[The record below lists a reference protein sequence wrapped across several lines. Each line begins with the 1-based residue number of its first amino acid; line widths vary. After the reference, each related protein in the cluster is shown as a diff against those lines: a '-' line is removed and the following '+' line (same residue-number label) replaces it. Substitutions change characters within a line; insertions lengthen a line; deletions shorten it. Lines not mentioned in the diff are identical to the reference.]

1 MPSARNRAAHN
12 SSLAQKHRRGSRSA
26 SARCPIATTGEAFA
40 NGTIIELLQDAANPQ
55 RLSLILRRDDRTT
68 TGRVIEHN
76 GQLYQPAPLD
86 ATILRA
92 ITLPTGIAP
101 YGSARELIHG
111 IAQEISRY
119 TALPERFVSQVSWSF
134 LSTWF
139 VDVTETAPSLCI
151 LGSDT
156 IAGNQLFRLSAALC
170 RRPLLLSAARFSGVC
185 SLPTGLQPT
194 LLIREARFDRDMLRL
209 LSAAHKLGEY
219 VPRGGGLVEL
229 HSPVITLSEFGAE
242 DLPARIIL
250 KIPVI
255 EGQSPALRLGS
266 ESFEKIKNFFQPLL
280 LAFRLENRGK
290 VLHSQFDAPLLAD
303 PVREVARCLGACTP
317 DDAELQ
323 AELLKLLQSTNA
335 EYLSAKSADFRIVVV
350 ECLLYCSHERPG
362 GEVFVG
368 EVAEKVQTILVSGG
382 DLIAVTPRRVGK
394 IIDNLGLQTEPRNK
408 RGYRVLLTQAV
419 CRRIHELARQF
430 GLLPFADGVER
441 CKLCRS
447 DARADGV

>member
-1 MPSARNRAAHN
+1 
-12 SSLAQKHRRGSRSA
+12 
-26 SARCPIATTGEAFA
+26 
-40 NGTIIELLQDAANPQ
+40 
-55 RLSLILRRDDRTT
+55 
-68 TGRVIEHN
+68 
-76 GQLYQPAPLD
+76 
-86 ATILRA
+86 
-92 ITLPTGIAP
+92 
-101 YGSARELIHG
+101 
-111 IAQEISRY
+111 
-119 TALPERFVSQVSWSF
+119 
-134 LSTWF
+134 
-139 VDVTETAPSLCI
+139 
-151 LGSDT
+151 
-156 IAGNQLFRLSAALC
+156 
-170 RRPLLLSAARFSGVC
+170 
-185 SLPTGLQPT
+185 
-194 LLIREARFDRDMLRL
+194 
-209 LSAAHKLGEY
+209 
-219 VPRGGGLVEL
+219 
-229 HSPVITLSEFGAE
+229 
-242 DLPARIIL
+242 LPARIIL

-255 EGQSPALRLGS
+255 EGQSSALRLGS

-447 DARADGV
+447 DAPADAVETQADELDVRGVHP